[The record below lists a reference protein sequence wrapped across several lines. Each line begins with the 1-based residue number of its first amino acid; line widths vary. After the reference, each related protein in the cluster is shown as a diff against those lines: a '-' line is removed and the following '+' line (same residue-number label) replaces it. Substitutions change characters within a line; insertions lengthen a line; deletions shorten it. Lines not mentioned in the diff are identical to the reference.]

1 MLFPCP
7 LGFIS
12 SGYDLAPFT
21 PVPRPTCNRDGET
34 TKLAKPAEQPK
45 SIDRSPWSTR
55 RNSTPFPKPGSAKL
69 RSSAGAGKRKKP
81 WYLEVTTFYGSSLS
95 RTTIN
100 LETATAPRRP
110 FRLIFPV
117 RHSLGDGGCEY
128 YLSESDARRREGY
141 LKTTAGRKGLKLI
154 LRETL
159 TSLVWD

>member
-110 FRLIFPV
+110 FRLIY
-117 RHSLGDGGCEY
+117 CEY
-128 YLSESDARRREGY
+128 FFSKEDAERREGY

-154 LRETL
+154 LRKTL
-159 TSLVWD
+159 TLRVWD